1 MEIKIEKALP
11 EDAEKILE
19 YLKIVGGETDN
30 LTFGAEGLSI
40 SIEEERDYIASLL
53 DSTSSVM
60 YVAKRANE
68 IVGNASFSSM
78 NRERL
83 KHRGEM
89 AVSVKRAEW
98 NKGIGSMLIDY
109 IIDFAKNIAH
119 TEIISLEVRSDNAR
133 AIKLYEK
140 YGFEKIGSFR
150 GFFKINDE
158 YVEFDLMNL
167 YL

>member
-11 EDAEKILE
+11 EDAENILE

-30 LTFGAEGLSI
+30 LTFGAEGMPI

-53 DSTSSVM
+53 DSISSVM
-60 YVAKRANE
+60 CVAKRGNE
-68 IVGNASFSSM
+68 IVGNASFSGM

-83 KHRGEM
+83 KHRGEL

-98 NKGIGSMLIDY
+98 SKGIGSMLIDY

-119 TEIISLEVRSDNAR
+119 AEIISLEVRSDNTR
-133 AIKLYEK
+133 AVKLYEK
-140 YGFEKIGSFR
+140 YGFEKIGSFP

>member
-11 EDAEKILE
+11 EDAENILE

-30 LTFGAEGLSI
+30 LTFGAEGMPI

-60 YVAKRANE
+60 CVAKRGNE
-68 IVGNASFSSM
+68 IVGNASFSGM

-83 KHRGEM
+83 KHRGEL

-98 NKGIGSMLIDY
+98 SKGIGSMLIDY
-109 IIDFAKNIAH
+109 IIDFAK
-119 TEIISLEVRSDNAR
+119 
-133 AIKLYEK
+133 KC
-140 YGFEKIGSFR
+140 
-150 GFFKINDE
+150 
-158 YVEFDLMNL
+158 
-167 YL
+167 